1 MRLLPLSILSFLL
14 FLLPYS
20 ATSADNMPKTF
31 SAGGQQLVL
40 NGVGT
45 RTKFV
50 ISVYRAGLY
59 LQKKSQDAKQ
69 IIAANAPMAI
79 RMRVLSGFASAEKM
93 KKALVTGFKKSTGG
107 NTAPIQAQIDQ
118 LLGAAFKDKVN
129 KGDVFDLVYTP
140 GGGTQVLKNS
150 KQTTVVRGLP
160 IKQALFGIWLS
171 GKPAQSS
178 LKEEMLGNDF

>member
-20 ATSADNMPKTF
+20 VASAKNMPKTF
-31 SAGGQQLVL
+31 SAGGQKLVL

-50 ISVYRAGLY
+50 LSVYRAGLY
-59 LQKKSQDAKQ
+59 LQKKSEDAKQ
-69 IIAANAPMAI
+69 IVAANAPMAI
-79 RMRVLSGFASAEKM
+79 RMKVLSGFASAEKM
-93 KKALVTGFKKSTGG
+93 KQALITGFKKSTGG
-107 NTAPIQAQIDQ
+107 NTAPIQPQIDQ

-140 GGGTQVLKNS
+140 GGGTQVLKNNT
-150 KQTTVVRGLP
+150 QTTVVRGLP

-171 GKPAQSS
+171 DKPAQSS
-178 LKEEMLGNDF
+178 LKQELLGKGF

>member
-1 MRLLPLSILSFLL
+1 MRLLPLSILSFLIC
-14 FLLPYS
+14 LLPYT
-20 ATSADNMPKTF
+20 ATSAENMPKTL

-59 LQKKSQDAKQ
+59 LQKKNQDAKQ
-69 IIAANAPMAI
+69 IVAANAPMAI

-93 KKALVTGFKKSTGG
+93 KQALLTGFKKSTGG
-107 NTAPIQAQIDQ
+107 NTAPIQSQIDQ

-140 GGGTQVLKNS
+140 GGGTQVLKNN
-150 KQTTVVRGLP
+150 KRTTVVRGLP

-171 GKPAQSS
+171 AKPAQSS
-178 LKEEMLGNDF
+178 LKQELLGKDF

>member
-1 MRLLPLSILSFLL
+1 MRLLSLSFLSFIL
-14 FLLPYS
+14 LILPYS
-20 ATSADNMPKTF
+20 VTSAADMPKAL

-59 LQKKSQDAKQ
+59 LQKKSGDAKQ
-69 IIAANAPMAI
+69 IVAANAPMAI
-79 RMRVLSGFASAEKM
+79 RMKVLSGFASADKM
-93 KKALVTGFKKSTGG
+93 KKALITGFNNSTGG
-107 NTAPIQAQIDQ
+107 NTAPIQPQIDQ
-118 LLGAAFKDKVN
+118 LLKAAFTEKVN

-140 GGGTQVLKNS
+140 GGGTQVLKNK

-171 GKPAQSS
+171 GKPAQTS
-178 LKEEMLGNDF
+178 LKEEMLGKDF

>member
-1 MRLLPLSILSFLL
+1 MRLLPLSILSFVL
-14 FLLPYS
+14 FLIPYT
-20 ATSADNMPKTF
+20 ATSAADMPKSF

-59 LQKKSQDAKQ
+59 LQKQSEDANQ

-79 RMRVLSGFASAEKM
+79 RMKVLSGFASAEKM
-93 KKALVTGFKKSTGG
+93 KQALITGFNKSTGG
-107 NTAPIQAQIDQ
+107 NTAPIQPQIDQ

-150 KQTTVVRGLP
+150 KQTTIVSGLP

-171 GKPAQSS
+171 GKPAQAS
-178 LKEEMLGNDF
+178 LKAEMLGKDF